1 MFLAASWCFGRYMW
15 ILPIITLVWFMV
27 SMGTTY
33 GIAVALNHTFPD
45 FPYISYTGVEAPEK
59 GIFTFAIVVTSLM
72 FAANAEM
79 RFLFVREIFS
89 EKKMNKRW
97 MQTNSAGLVLGW
109 ISSFGLF
116 VMGFF
121 QVDVMKLPHY
131 FGAFLFYV
139 VAIVYLWLQTVIT
152 WKLRHVAQKQN
163 DGKVWRAIRIIVWIF
178 QILNS
183 AAATILL
190 ILFYVSKEI
199 YKMQRK
205 ADMGTK
211 WDTLRGVFLLSTTTE
226 WLLAFSIMVYLL
238 TFIPGFKHLRNIKVK
253 VTVDKGRGEKSGA
266 IPNGDQ
272 QEMIDRSRLTENPQ
286 V

>member
-15 ILPIITLVWFMV
+15 ILPIITLVWLIL

-45 FPYISYTGVEAPEK
+45 FPYISYTGVEVPER
-59 GIFTFAIVVTSLM
+59 GIFTFSIAVTAIML
-72 FAANAEM
+72 AANAEM
-79 RFLFVREIFS
+79 RFLFVKEIFR
-89 EKKMNKRW
+89 EKEMNKRW
-97 MQTNSAGLVLGW
+97 KDTNTAGLILGL
-109 ISSFGLF
+109 ISSFGLLL
-116 VMGFF
+116 VGCF
-121 QVDVMKLPHY
+121 QVDVMKPPHY
-131 FGAFLFYV
+131 FGAFLCFV

-163 DGKVWRAIRIIVWIF
+163 DGKVWRAIRLFVWIF

-183 AAATILL
+183 AASTILL
-190 ILFYVSKEI
+190 ILFSVSKTI
-199 YKMQRK
+199 YKLQRK

-211 WDTLRGVFLLSTTTE
+211 WDTLRDVFLLSTSTE
-226 WLLAFSIMVYLL
+226 WLLAFSIMVYVL
-238 TFIPGFKHLRNIKVK
+238 TFIPGFKRLRDIKVK
-253 VTVDKGRGEKSGA
+253 VTVDKGGGEKSGA

-272 QEMIDRSRLTENPQ
+272 QEMSLTENQQ